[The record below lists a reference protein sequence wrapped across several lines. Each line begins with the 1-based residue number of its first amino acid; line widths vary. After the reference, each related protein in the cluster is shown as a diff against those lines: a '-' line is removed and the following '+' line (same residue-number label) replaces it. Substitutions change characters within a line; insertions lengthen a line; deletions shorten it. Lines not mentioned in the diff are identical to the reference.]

1 MQTLKGAWAGL
12 DNLGRIV
19 LIAAITIV
27 VVVAIVFGLDLT
39 PYITGLFS

>member
-19 LIAAITIV
+19 LIAALSL
-27 VVVAIVFGLDLT
+27 VAIVAIIFGFDLT